1 MRNSLDLLSK
11 IGLLPVLKKATAEN
25 APALVRSLRC
35 ARLPIVDLPY
45 ETPDFSVIAKMISQ
59 EPDQVLA
66 VSGVK
71 TPKDCAE
78 AAACG
83 AELLIAYA
91 LYPDSA
97 RWCAEQGIAYVPA
110 CTTSS
115 EIEIALSMGLNT
127 VLFTPCNSPAPC
139 AQLYKL
145 WKDQGLRFL
154 VCGDID
160 EHNHVVFADKL
171 YITAVRGSFLC
182 PDKLVAADDYPGI
195 ESFASRI
202 YHEMLGFELG
212 HIGIGTSGPEEG
224 HCLVDQLGEVFG
236 MPSEHGNTGNW
247 ALMRGIEVVNGKT
260 PGLHGHIAVQCNSV
274 VRAIHYMENN
284 GHPIRYS
291 SFRFR
296 YPGRLSFAYLEEE
309 FGGFAIH
316 LMLRWTAP

>member
-1 MRNSLDLLSK
+1 MRDPLDLLSK
-11 IGLLPVLKKATAEN
+11 IGLLPVLQTATAEN
-25 APALVRSLRC
+25 AQALAASLLR
-35 ARLPIVDLPY
+35 ARLAVIDLPFKM
-45 ETPDFSVIAKMISQ
+45 PDFDTIAKQ
-59 EPDQVLA
+59 LCREPDQILA

-71 TPKDCAE
+71 TPEDCE
-78 AAACG
+78 AAVSCG

-97 RWCAEQGIAYVPA
+97 RWCAKQGIAYVPT
-110 CTTSS
+110 CTTSA
-115 EIEIALSMGLNT
+115 EIEAALSMGLNT
-127 VLFTPCNSPAPC
+127 VLFTACDSPAPC
-139 AQLYKL
+139 AQLYDL
-145 WKDQGLRFL
+145 WKDQGLRFI
-154 VCGDID
+154 VCGDIG
-160 EHNHVVFADKL
+160 EHNHVAFADKP
-171 YITAVRGSFLC
+171 YISAVRGSFLC
-182 PDKLVAADDYPGI
+182 PEKMAAAKDYQGI
-195 ESFASRI
+195 EAYASRI

-224 HCLVDQLGEVFG
+224 HRLADELGAVFG

-247 ALMRGIEVVNGKT
+247 ALMRGIEVVNGQT
-260 PGLHGHIAVQCNSV
+260 PGAHGHIAVQCNSV

-309 FGGFAIH
+309 FGGFGIH